1 MLLLSITLIMGE
13 HSKKKYPQ
21 IGLTRDVYERL
32 MELKYDLRLDS
43 LNEVIIFLMEKH
55 KPKK

>member
-1 MLLLSITLIMGE
+1 MLLLVSIMSE

-21 IGLTRDVYERL
+21 VALTKDVYDRL
-32 MELKYDLRLDS
+32 IELKYDLRMDS

>member
-1 MLLLSITLIMGE
+1 MLLLASIVSE

-21 IGLTRDVYERL
+21 VALTKDVYERL

-43 LNEVIIFLMEKH
+43 LNEVIVFLMSEH
-55 KPKK
+55 KPRK